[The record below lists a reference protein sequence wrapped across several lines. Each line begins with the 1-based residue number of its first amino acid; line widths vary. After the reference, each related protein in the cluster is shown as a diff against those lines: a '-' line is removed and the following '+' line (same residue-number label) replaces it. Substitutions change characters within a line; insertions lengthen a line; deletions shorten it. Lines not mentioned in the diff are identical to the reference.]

1 MIQVVHAW
9 STRDLHC
16 LESYTVP
23 NKLKVIDL
31 DFDENKVITY
41 QSSYPWGLLKYLIRL
56 SIFGIMDAKSNSNNV
71 LF

>member
-1 MIQVVHAW
+1 MIQMVHAW
-9 STRDLHC
+9 STRDLNC
-16 LESYTVP
+16 VESYSVP

-41 QSSYPWGLLKYLIRL
+41 QLSYPLRLVKNLIRL
-56 SIFGIMDAKSNSNNV
+56 SIFGIARTNSNSA